1 MNEINIRISLNT
13 YNILN
18 YNDDEIQYHFLA
30 SFELLLIWTKS
41 NFRLPLSLFINQ
53 KDDGIYYTTAVFF
66 AFPAN
71 ASYWTFLRG
80 KLRDN
85 NINRMSE
92 SAMSWEIRCPIHH
105 LDGFDN
111 YCQQIN
117 NILHTLEWRRRMY
130 FNSQCEFL
138 LLEWNSYYICKP
150 IEIIFSIEMKLQLLS

>member
-1 MNEINIRISLNT
+1 MKMYSHITFWHHLSFCWDVQKIEFL
-13 YNILN
+13 
-18 YNDDEIQYHFLA
+18 FLA
-30 SFELLLIWTKS
+30 SLYL
-41 NFRLPLSLFINQ
+41 N
-53 KDDGIYYTTAVFF
+53 YTTAVFF

-71 ASYWTFLRG
+71 ASYWTFLRE

-150 IEIIFSIEMKLQLLS
+150 IEIIFSIEI